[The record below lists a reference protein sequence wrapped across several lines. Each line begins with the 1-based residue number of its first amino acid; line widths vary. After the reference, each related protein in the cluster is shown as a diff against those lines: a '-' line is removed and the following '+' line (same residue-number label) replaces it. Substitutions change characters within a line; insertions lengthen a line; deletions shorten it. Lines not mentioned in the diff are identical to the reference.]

1 VLRRHL
7 AVLLLLTACGSWQRV
22 GESQTASPEE
32 SLTSL
37 FDMPTVYRRMGR
49 LAAGPPLPF
58 VGVMDF
64 AAGPGDSVKA
74 ILGLSIENR
83 ALSFEKDSGVFVAH
97 YRVEMLLE
105 STTAPPI
112 RFARN
117 EQVRV
122 TDFKETLRN
131 DESVLFQQLFHVLP
145 GAYHVTVLVRDPA
158 SARQTQADADFIA
171 PAFGPGSFSAPILAY
186 QITGRRTRE
195 QDLTLVLSPRGT
207 VSYGGDTLLALVEG
221 YGYTTETSVP
231 LEVID
236 QSDSV
241 ILRDTLIFNGARPV
255 ESQVIRLVPDSQP
268 LGELRLVVGQ
278 GADKKQT
285 IALVS
290 FSGAW
295 ILTNYSEMVDLLR
308 YFGHEDLVQQLK
320 KAPAD
325 QRAQLWQ
332 QFYKETDPV
341 PLTPENEALEVY
353 FGRMALA
360 NQRFTNEDQPGW
372 RTDRGMVFITLGE
385 PDEIYNGNATA
396 EGRTIRWTYTQLR
409 LELYFYDESGM
420 GRFRMDSQSRNAYE
434 SVLLRV
440 RRSES

>member
-7 AVLLLLTACGSWQRV
+7 AVLLVLTACGSWQRV
-22 GESQTASPEE
+22 GGSQAASPEE

-58 VGVMDF
+58 VGVVDF

-74 ILGLSIENR
+74 ILGLSLENR
-83 ALSFEKDSGVFVAH
+83 ALSFQKDSGVFVAR

-105 STTAPPI
+105 SATAPPI
-112 RFARN
+112 RYARD

-122 TDFKETLRN
+122 SEFKETLRN
-131 DESVLFQQLFHVLP
+131 DESVLFQQLFHLLP
-145 GAYHVTVLVRDPA
+145 GTYHVTVMVRDPA

-171 PAFGPGSFSAPILAY
+171 PEFGPGSFSAPILAY
-186 QITGRRTRE
+186 QVTGRRTRD

-221 YGYTTETSVP
+221 YGYTKPTPVP

-241 ILRDTLIFNGARPV
+241 ILRDTLVFNGLRPV

-268 LGELRLVVGQ
+268 LGELKLVVGE
-278 GADKKQT
+278 GADRKQT
-285 IALVS
+285 FALVS

-332 QFYKETDPV
+332 QFYKQTDPV

-360 NQRFTNEDQPGW
+360 NQRFTNEDLPGW

-385 PDEIYNGNATA
+385 PDEIYNGNTTA
-396 EGRTIRWTYTQLR
+396 EGRTIRWSYTQLR
-409 LELYFYDESGM
+409 LELYFYDETGM
-420 GRFRMDSQSRNAYE
+420 GRFRMDSQSRDAYE

>member
-7 AVLLLLTACGSWQRV
+7 AVLLVLTACGSWQRV
-22 GESQTASPEE
+22 GGSQAASPEE

-58 VGVMDF
+58 VGVVDF

-74 ILGLSIENR
+74 ILGLSLENR
-83 ALSFEKDSGVFVAH
+83 ALSFQKDSGVFVAR

-105 STTAPPI
+105 SATAPPI
-112 RFARN
+112 RFARD

-122 TDFKETLRN
+122 TEFKETLRN
-131 DESVLFQQLFHVLP
+131 DESVLFQQLFHLMP
-145 GAYHVTVLVRDPA
+145 GAYHVTVMVRDPA

-171 PAFGPGSFSAPILAY
+171 PVFGPGSFSAPILAY
-186 QITGRRTRE
+186 QVTGRRTRD
-195 QDLTLVLSPRGT
+195 QDLNVVLSPRGT

-221 YGYTTETSVP
+221 YGYTKPTPVP

-241 ILRDTLIFNGARPV
+241 ILRDTLLFNGARPV

-268 LGELRLVVGQ
+268 LGELKLVVGE
-278 GADKKQT
+278 GADRKQT
-285 IALVS
+285 FALVS
-290 FSGAW
+290 FSSAW
-295 ILTNYSEMVDLLR
+295 ILTNYAEMVDLLR
-308 YFGHEDLVQQLK
+308 FFGHENLVNQLK
-320 KAPAD
+320 KAPVD

-332 QFYKETDPV
+332 QFYKQTDPV

-360 NQRFTNEDQPGW
+360 NQRFTNEDLPGW

-385 PDEIYNGNATA
+385 PDEIYNGNTTA
-396 EGRTIRWTYTQLR
+396 EGRTIRWSYTQLR
-409 LELYFYDESGM
+409 LELYFYDETGM
-420 GRFRMDSQSRNAYE
+420 GRFRMDSRSRDAYE
-434 SVLLRV
+434 NVLLRV
-440 RRSES
+440 RRSDS

>member
-1 VLRRHL
+1 MLRRHL

-49 LAAGPPLPF
+49 LASGPPLPF
-58 VGVMDF
+58 VGVVDF

-74 ILGLSIENR
+74 MLGLSIENR
-83 ALSFEKDSGVFVAH
+83 ALSFQKDSGVFVAH

-105 STTAPPI
+105 SATAPPI
-112 RFARN
+112 RYARD

-122 TDFKETLRN
+122 SEFKETLRN
-131 DESVLFQQLFHVLP
+131 DESVLFQQVFHLMP
-145 GAYHVTVLVRDPA
+145 GTYHVTVMVRDPA

-171 PAFGPGSFSAPILAY
+171 PEFGPGSFSAPILAY
-186 QITGRRTRE
+186 QVTGRRTRD

-221 YGYTTETSVP
+221 YGYTKPTPVP

-241 ILRDTLIFNGARPV
+241 ILRDTLVFNGARPV

-268 LGELRLVVGQ
+268 LGELKLVVGE
-278 GADKKQT
+278 GADRKQT
-285 IALVS
+285 FALVS

-332 QFYKETDPV
+332 QFYKQTDPV

-360 NQRFTNEDQPGW
+360 NQRFTNEDLPGW

-385 PDEIYNGNATA
+385 PDEIYNGNTTA
-396 EGRTIRWTYTQLR
+396 EGRTIRWSYTQLR
-409 LELYFYDESGM
+409 LELYFYDETGM
-420 GRFRMDSQSRNAYE
+420 GRFRMDSQSRDAYE

>member
-1 VLRRHL
+1 MLRRHL

-49 LAAGPPLPF
+49 LASGPPLPF
-58 VGVMDF
+58 VGVVDF

-74 ILGLSIENR
+74 MLGLSIENR
-83 ALSFEKDSGVFVAH
+83 ALSFQKDSGVFVAH

-105 STTAPPI
+105 SATAPPI
-112 RFARN
+112 RYARD

-122 TDFKETLRN
+122 SEFKETLRN
-131 DESVLFQQLFHVLP
+131 DESVLFQQVFHLMP
-145 GAYHVTVLVRDPA
+145 GTYHVTVMVRDPA

-171 PAFGPGSFSAPILAY
+171 PEFGPGSFSAPILAY
-186 QITGRRTRE
+186 QVTGRRTRD

-221 YGYTTETSVP
+221 YGYTKPTPIP

-241 ILRDTLIFNGARPV
+241 ILRDTLVFNGARPV

-268 LGELRLVVGQ
+268 LGELKLVVGE
-278 GADKKQT
+278 GADRKQT
-285 IALVS
+285 FALVS

-332 QFYKETDPV
+332 QFYKQTDPV

-360 NQRFTNEDQPGW
+360 NQRFTNEDLPGW

-385 PDEIYNGNATA
+385 PDEIYNGNTTA
-396 EGRTIRWTYTQLR
+396 EGRTIRWSYTQLR
-409 LELYFYDESGM
+409 LELYFYDETGM
-420 GRFRMDSQSRNAYE
+420 GRFRMDSQSRDAYE